1 MKLLT
6 ALVIV
11 LLSGCSAK
19 ELVYDWYDD
28 RETNALETE
37 IEQATDELRA
47 KLRERLNEVRDSTGE
62 RRSELMKAIF
72 DELRERK

>member
-19 ELVYDWYDD
+19 ELIYDWYDD
-28 RETNALETE
+28 RETNALEAE

-47 KLRERLNEVRDSTGE
+47 RLRERLNKVRDSSGD

-72 DELRERK
+72 DELRDSR